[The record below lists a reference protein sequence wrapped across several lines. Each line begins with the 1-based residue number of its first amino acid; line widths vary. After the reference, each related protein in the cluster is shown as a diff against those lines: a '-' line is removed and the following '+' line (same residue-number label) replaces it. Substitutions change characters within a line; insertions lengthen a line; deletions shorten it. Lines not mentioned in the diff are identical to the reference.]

1 MIDKACTVLITG
13 ASSGIGLELA
23 KLFARDHY
31 QLVLVA
37 RSREALEKLAT
48 DLKTNFGASAMIVVV
63 DLSLPQAVEEVASF
77 IDQKHI
83 AIDVLVNNAGFG
95 DFGYFKDTD
104 WAKEEQMMR
113 LNMIA
118 LTHLTKIFVRKMV
131 ARGQGKILNVASAA
145 GFLPGPLMA
154 VYYATK
160 AYVLHFSEAVANE
173 LKGTGVSMTILCPG
187 PTASGFQQMAGLE
200 ESGMVRGK
208 KLPTSASVAKS
219 GYRALQK
226 GRTIVITGLKNK
238 CMIELLRITPR
249 FFVRNYVRRYKED
262 RNS

>member
-1 MIDKACTVLITG
+1 
-13 ASSGIGLELA
+13 
-23 KLFARDHY
+23 
-31 QLVLVA
+31 
-37 RSREALEKLAT
+37 
-48 DLKTNFGASAMIVVV
+48 MIVVV

-200 ESGMVRGK
+200 ESGMVGK
-208 KLPTSASVAKS
+208 ETADFCIGCKIWLSRSSERSDYCDNRP
-219 GYRALQK
+219 
-226 GRTIVITGLKNK
+226 
-238 CMIELLRITPR
+238 
-249 FFVRNYVRRYKED
+249 
-262 RNS
+262 